1 MLYKMAIM
9 SSQNDDIKTPGPEV
23 TRYAFKPIYNVYVIF
38 TLPFIFD
45 LRFMIMND
53 TIHTHFNH
61 SYDQL
66 DCLTPLLYMKIP
78 GVLVLIGEN
87 ETVSKSFLKMLKQGS
102 NRSKIFFFN
111 IHFL

>member
-1 MLYKMAIM
+1 MTFFCFIEYWLTMHIGCYYD
-9 SSQNDDIKTPGPEV
+9 S
-23 TRYAFKPIYNVYVIF
+23 IYNVYVIF

-66 DCLTPLLYMKIP
+66 DCLTPLLYMKMT

-87 ETVSKSFLKMLKQGS
+87 ETLSKTFLKMLKQGS
-102 NRSKIFFFN
+102 NRS
-111 IHFL
+111 